1 VPLIGADQTFA
12 LGAAI
17 MVLVAAALWA
27 ERTRLGQQLGGPL
40 LLLGAAMLLANL
52 GVIPHSAPLYG
63 TVAGVLVPLAIPVLL
78 LRADLRTML
87 GESGRLLG
95 LFVLAAAATVAG
107 ALVGVAMIDLGP
119 LEPQV
124 AGTITASYIGGSL
137 NFVATAE
144 AVGIRDS
151 SIYVAA
157 LSADAVGA
165 VIFLLLLMSL
175 PTLRFVRAAMPSRFP
190 ETGAD
195 TGSEATAPE
204 VAPAAPFDL
213 AGAAIGLAVSFV
225 ICAVSLWLARR
236 FGAESYHVLLITALA
251 LLVANTAKPLV
262 RRVSA
267 DFQIGTLLMYVFF
280 ACIGAGANLAEVLNA
295 ALPILL
301 FILVMVAVHL
311 VVVVTVGAL
320 LRLDLAE
327 VLIASNA
334 CILGPATAAALAA
347 SRGWKALVAPGIV
360 VGVFGYA
367 IASFI
372 GVAMTTALI
381 AW

>member
-1 VPLIGADQTFA
+1 MPLIGADQTFA
-12 LGAAI
+12 LGAVI
-17 MVLVAAALWA
+17 MVMVAGALWV
-27 ERTRLGQQLGGPL
+27 EQTRLGQQLGGPL
-40 LLLGAAMLLANL
+40 LLLGAAMLLANV

-63 TVAGVLVPLAIPVLL
+63 SVAGLLVPLAIPLLL
-78 LRADLRTML
+78 LRADLRSML
-87 GESGRLLG
+87 GESGRLFG
-95 LFVLAAAATVAG
+95 VFALAATATIAG
-107 ALVGVAMIDLGP
+107 AFVGVALLDLGP
-119 LEPQV
+119 LEPEI

-151 SIYVAA
+151 SMYVAA

-165 VIFLLLLMSL
+165 VLFLLLLMLL
-175 PTLRFVRAAMPSRFP
+175 PAVSFVRAAMPSKFIDSATETSADVAAAGP
-190 ETGAD
+190 EA
-195 TGSEATAPE
+195 SES
-204 VAPAAPFDL
+204 FDL
-213 AGAAIGLAVSFV
+213 AGAAIGVAVSFA
-225 ICAVSLWLARR
+225 ICAVTLWLARR
-236 FGAESYHVLLITALA
+236 LGAESYHVLLITAAA
-251 LLVANTAKPLV
+251 LLVANAAKPLV

-280 ACIGAGANLAEVLNA
+280 ACIGAGANLTEVLDA

-301 FILVMVAVHL
+301 FILVLVGIHLIIVVAV
-311 VVVVTVGAL
+311 GAM

-347 SRGWKALVAPGIV
+347 SRGWQALVAPGIV
-360 VGVFGYA
+360 AGVLGYA

-372 GVAMTTALI
+372 GVALTAVLNG
-381 AW
+381 A